1 MIDDVVLNYIILF
14 IVLELYEVQW
24 QKAGTMMGMLAR
36 MYQHYAR
43 SIFLFLIMHPTF
55 YLFMALMI
63 LTDYNIFALML
74 FVIKAVDIFM
84 IIILIKQIFIDKQ
97 TTNEL
102 TLALLAPINKFL
114 PYLGLIAYPPLIFLA
129 MT

>member
-1 MIDDVVLNYIILF
+1 MIDDIILNYIILF

-36 MYQHYAR
+36 MYQHYQR
-43 SIFLFLIMHPTF
+43 SIFLFFIMHPTF

-63 LTDYNIFALML
+63 LTDYNIYAVIL

-84 IIILIKQIFIDKQ
+84 KIILIKQIFIDKQ
-97 TTNEL
+97 TTHEL
-102 TLALLAPINKFL
+102 ILALLAPINKFL
-114 PYLGLIAYPPLIFLA
+114 PYIGLIAYPPLIFLA
-129 MT
+129 MS